1 MHHHTHTME
10 QKSLVIVA
18 CVLVLIAGGLYHY
31 QQNYRPTAP
40 LADDSEATADH
51 VAGVVGANNRFAF
64 DLYRAYANGSDHRGK
79 NLFLSPYSISV
90 ALALTYEG
98 ARGTTAGEMEA
109 VLHVPTDAAARRAG
123 HARVHNELN
132 KGGRATILRTANAL
146 WAQKDHPFLPE
157 YMGMIERYY
166 AGTSTNLDFSADP
179 EGSRSVINEWVEER
193 TEDRIKD
200 LIPEGALEPSTRL
213 VLTNAIYFK
222 GFWSTQFDPD
232 DTQDQ
237 DFRVTPDRTVTV
249 TVPMMYLKGKD
260 NPLYYSET
268 EELQLLEM
276 PYKGEE
282 LSMLVL
288 LPRDDDLGAL
298 EGSLDAQK
306 LEEFRG
312 SLQEQEVDVYFPRF
326 TFESKFFMRGIL
338 SGMGMP
344 TAFSNAADFSG
355 MDGST
360 GLKIDKV
367 IHQAFVEVNEEGTEA
382 AAATAVIMMEK
393 SASMPRPVFRADHPF
408 IFLIQERATGNV
420 LFLGRVM
427 DPTA

>member
-1 MHHHTHTME
+1 MNRPQSPMDR
-10 QKSLVIVA
+10 KLLVILA
-18 CVLVLIAGGLYHY
+18 CALVIAGGLYHY
-31 QQNYRPTAP
+31 QQNYLPTAP

-51 VAGVVGANNRFAF
+51 VASVVGANNRFAI
-64 DLYRAYANGSDHRGK
+64 DLYKAYANSTDHRGK

-90 ALALTYEG
+90 ALAMTYEG
-98 ARGTTAGEMEA
+98 ARGTTAGEMET
-109 VLHVPTDAAARRAG
+109 VLHVPTDAVARRAG

-132 KGGRATILRTANAL
+132 KAGRATILRTANAL
-146 WAQKDHPFLPE
+146 WAQKAYPFLPD

-166 AGTSTNLDFSADP
+166 AGTSTNLDFSADA
-179 EGSRSVINEWVEER
+179 EGSRKVINEWVEER

-200 LIPEGALEPSTRL
+200 LIPEGALEPATLL

-232 DTQDQ
+232 ATQDQ
-237 DFRVTPDRTVTV
+237 DFRVTPDRTVK
-249 TVPMMYLKGKD
+249 VPMMYLKGKD
-260 NPLYYSET
+260 NPLYYGEGP
-268 EELQLLEM
+268 ELQLLEM

-288 LPRDDDLGAL
+288 LPRNDDLGAL
-298 EGSLDAQK
+298 EDSLDAKK
-306 LEEFRG
+306 LEGIRIG
-312 SLQEQEVDVYFPRF
+312 MGKMEVDVYLPRF
-326 TFESKFFMRGIL
+326 TFKSKFFMRDTL
-338 SGMGMP
+338 KGMGMP

-355 MDGST
+355 MDGSKT
-360 GLKIDKV
+360 LKIDKV

-382 AAATAVIMMEK
+382 AASTAVIMVAK
-393 SASMPRPVFRADHPF
+393 SAGMPRPVFRADHPF